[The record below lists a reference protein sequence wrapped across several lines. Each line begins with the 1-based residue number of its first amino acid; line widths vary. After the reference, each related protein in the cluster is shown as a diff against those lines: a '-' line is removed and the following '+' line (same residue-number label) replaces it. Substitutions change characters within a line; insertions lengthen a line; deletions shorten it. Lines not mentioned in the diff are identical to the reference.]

1 MTKKRTRKITLTDPP
16 QRPVESPRP
25 LSTLLAAAQRLTQ
38 KTIRDTPATSR
49 PKAQGWQSDA
59 WDMYDLVGEQ
69 RFLLTTLANRCSQA
83 RFFVGRLPE
92 DPTEPPD
99 PTEDPTA
106 SGVFDSLADSPAHL
120 AQMIAR
126 LAVNLGVA
134 GDGYLIGIPKALL
147 NPPQPTSADAPPT
160 DQITPLGNTDADGA
174 LLPDADTLEW
184 RMFSVSEIKWER
196 NGDVT
201 IQLGEAKS
209 ERLTTSPDDLFMVRV
224 WRPHPRRWW
233 EADSATRACLPVLRE
248 LVGLTMHISAQVDSR
263 LAGAGVFIVPQSASE
278 AIRRDAGV
286 NPEDDADPFT
296 DALIEAMT
304 TPIADRSNASAV
316 VPLVLTVPD
325 DSAEKFQ
332 HISFASG
339 LDAEAR
345 ALRDEAIRRL
355 ALGQDAPPEILL
367 GVSDMNHWG
376 AWLVRED
383 VIKTHIEPVL
393 ALICDAL
400 TTQFLWPVLI
410 EQGIDEDKAREYV
423 IWYDVDHLIMRP
435 NKPDAA
441 VQLHAAGVLSDAAL
455 RDSAGFNESDA
466 PVKLDQAVQTAL
478 DMVRQAPSLA
488 AQPGLTQL
496 IAEIRSAING
506 TSDTSGD
513 SGDGAAAPPA
523 PQETQP
529 GTPDGSGNAGPP
541 EDTGGQPAPE
551 TTPDTA
557 PAAAAT
563 NGNGQAPRWYVPDDL
578 ADDPLPELR
587 LAEAGLLAAQVNGGR

>member
-1 MTKKRTRKITLTDPP
+1 MTKKTRKITLTDPP

-25 LSTLLAAAQRLTQ
+25 LGTLLAAAQRLTS
-38 KTIRDTPATSR
+38 KTIKDTPATSR

-83 RFFVGRLPE
+83 RFFVGVLPD

-99 PTEDPTA
+99 PTDDTTVN
-106 SGVFDSLADSPAHL
+106 GVFDSLADSPAHL

-147 NPPQPTSADAPPT
+147 NPDQPASADAPPT
-160 DQITPLGNTDADGA
+160 DQITPIGNTDADGA

-196 NGDVT
+196 NGGVT

-233 EADSATRACLPVLRE
+233 EADSATRACLSVLRE

-325 DSAEKFQ
+325 ESAKMFQ
-332 HISFASG
+332 HIQFSTP

-345 ALRDEAIRRL
+345 NLRDEAIRRL

-410 EQGIDEDKAREYV
+410 EQGVEEDRAHEFV

-435 NKPDAA
+435 NRGQDA
-441 VQLHAAGVLSDAAL
+441 VTLHAAGAISDAAL
-455 RDSAGFNESDA
+455 RDASGFTESDA
-466 PVKLDQAVQTAL
+466 PVKLDMAVQTAL

-496 IAEIRSAING
+496 IAEIRAAIDG
-506 TSDTSGD
+506 TSDTEDD
-513 SGDGAAAPPA
+513 SGAAPPA
-523 PQETQP
+523 PPETQP
-529 GTPDGSGNAGPP
+529 GTPDGGDSAGPP
-541 EDTGGQPAPE
+541 EDTGDQPAPDA
-551 TTPDTA
+551 T
-557 PAAAAT
+557 PAAAAA
-563 NGNGQAPRWYVPDDL
+563 NGNGQARWYVPDDL
-578 ADDPLPELR
+578 SDDPLPELR
-587 LAEAGLLAAQVNGGR
+587 LAEAGLLAAQVNGGH